1 MSTILLSVKPQYAH
15 KLIDG
20 TKKFEYRKHLP
31 LRKVSKIL
39 VYSSYPEKK
48 VIGELEVVGTVS
60 MKKTPLWEK
69 TKTYSGI
76 TRDEFRK
83 YFQGCTLAY
92 AFALGKSTKYEKP
105 FELSDYNIS
114 HAPQSFL
121 YITTIPE

>member
-48 VIGELEVVGTVS
+48 VIGELEAIGTIS

-69 TKTYSGI
+69 TKTDSGI
-76 TRDEFRK
+76 TRDEFRR
-83 YFQGCTLAY
+83 YFQGCALAY
-92 AFALGKSTKYEKP
+92 AFVLGKSTKYEKP
-105 FELSDYNIS
+105 LELSDYNITR
-114 HAPQSFL
+114 APQSFL